1 MPGKKRSVSPVKAKN
16 TRARKEDP
24 AEDVVADDDDDAI
37 LAKYIAIAAN
47 ERGNQPAPTE
57 EEISATKYLIHLRQ
71 KRVAE
76 RNGTPAANNGLIIV
90 DHEVTDAV
98 WQVSKVSFPERLK
111 SFLAVE
117 GGMIQKLHLSD
128 CQVLVKHLKSIFS
141 PNRHGANGCSAI
153 GITRMYHTEEHRAQ
167 MDEFL
172 NEVKRH
178 DHRFADLSILAF
190 ERALLWGALRY
201 RAWDDAVTDAVVDRA
216 ACYYGL
222 LLAINVKAGGYATPE
237 LEQRYAWFYRQSELR
252 RMRYAGDLFDQRGQL
267 RAKFGTQLE
276 IEVAHAGKAGGSG
289 RFVFR
294 TRNELIIII
303 AKLRV
308 QAPDVS
314 AKDLADGGVAY
325 ATEFVATWG
334 DADGHRLMPAA
345 LGYTVWLVR
354 ADGTRGDRL
363 YGRESWGP
371 VQAAGIGV
379 TVRGELPKGE
389 RDPTF
394 GYLTPRHP
402 PRSAQERKEQAR
414 EWHADLEAARV
425 TLAQVARDLG
435 PSAVTAVDAVVA
447 LCGQRPKML
456 EFEYE
461 PLIAAALATARE
473 SGFSH
478 DDAPL
483 RDFVQKHEVVMMH
496 EARPQVAGGMNAQ
509 IDVRIAELRATW
521 TGSPEKLELA
531 VEAMREKAAAD
542 ARTRG
547 ENVQIDVRIAELRA
561 TWTGSPE
568 KLELAVEAMRE
579 KAAADAKKAA
589 ASGGAAPRS
598 TLKATGCMITVTEV
612 NKIGELLSKPHV
624 LKASREES
632 QARFCIDASAKG
644 GVFDEPRF
652 RLMIHDSH
660 SGATADALGN
670 ILDLSSFVV
679 ERRDGRRFLCKF
691 TALIAA
697 AAVSGD
703 KALDVVT

>member
-24 AEDVVADDDDDAI
+24 AEDVVANDDDDAI

-57 EEISATKYLIHLRQ
+57 QEICATKYLIHLRQ
-71 KRVAE
+71 MRVAA

-98 WQVSKVSFPERLK
+98 WQVSKEHCQERLE
-111 SFLAVE
+111 SFLDVE
-117 GGMIQKLHLSD
+117 GGMIRKLYLSD

-201 RAWDDAVTDAVVDRA
+201 RAWDDDVTDAVVDRA

-237 LEQRYAWFYRQSELR
+237 HEQRYAWFYRQSELR
-252 RMRYAGDLFDQRGQL
+252 RMRYAGDLFEQRGQL

-314 AKDLADGGVAY
+314 AEDLADGGVAY

-389 RDPTF
+389 RHPTF
-394 GYLTPRHP
+394 GYSTPRHP

-435 PSAVTAVDAVVA
+435 PSAVTAVDAVFA

-483 RDFVQKHEVVMMH
+483 RDFVQKHEFVMMH
-496 EARPQVAGGMNAQ
+496 EARPQVAGGMLGGMNAQ

-521 TGSPEKLELA
+521 TGSPEGLELA
-531 VEAMREKAAAD
+531 VEEMREKAA
-542 ARTRG
+542 G
-547 ENVQIDVRIAELRA
+547 
-561 TWTGSPE
+561 
-568 KLELAVEAMRE
+568 
-579 KAAADAKKAA
+579 
-589 ASGGAAPRS
+589 ASGGAAPAIARRRQRRRPKRRPSSTTRTRGAGRPRS
-598 TLKATGCMITVTEV
+598 SSLRTRSPRTLPPSSSTSTRHSRRRATGMRR
-612 NKIGELLSKPHV
+612 
-624 LKASREES
+624 ASR
-632 QARFCIDASAKG
+632 
-644 GVFDEPRF
+644 F
-652 RLMIHDSH
+652 RTRS
-660 SGATADALGN
+660 
-670 ILDLSSFVV
+670 
-679 ERRDGRRFLCKF
+679 RP
-691 TALIAA
+691 
-697 AAVSGD
+697 
-703 KALDVVT
+703 

>member
-47 ERGNQPAPTE
+47 ERGNQPAPTD
-57 EEISATKYLIHLRQ
+57 EEICATKYLIHLRQ

-98 WQVSKVSFPERLK
+98 WQVSKEHFPEHLE

-117 GGMIQKLHLSD
+117 GGTIQKLHLSD
-128 CQVLVKHLKSIFS
+128 CRVLVKHLKSIFS

-252 RMRYAGDLFDQRGQL
+252 RMRYAGDLFEQRGQL

-354 ADGTRGDRL
+354 ADGTRGERL

-394 GYLTPRHP
+394 GYSTPRHP
-402 PRSAQERKEQAR
+402 PRSKQERKEQAR

-435 PSAVTAVDAVVA
+435 PSAVTAVDAVFA

-521 TGSPEKLELA
+521 TGSPEGLELA

-542 ARTRG
+542 ARTR
-547 ENVQIDVRIAELRA
+547 
-561 TWTGSPE
+561 T
-568 KLELAVEAMRE
+568 
-579 KAAADAKKAA
+579 

-624 LKASREES
+624 LKASRQES
-632 QARFCIDASAKG
+632 LARFCIDASAKG

-652 RLMIHDSH
+652 RLSIGDAT

-679 ERRDGRRFLCKF
+679 ERLDGRRFLCKF

>member
-24 AEDVVADDDDDAI
+24 AEDVDADDDHAL
-37 LAKYIAIAAN
+37 LAEYMAIAASEHAN
-47 ERGNQPAPTE
+47 HPAPTVE
-57 EEISATKYLIHLRQ
+57 EKRAIKGLRQ
-71 KRVAE
+71 MRVEA

-98 WQVSKVSFPERLK
+98 WQVSKEHFQERLE
-111 SFLAVE
+111 SYLDVE

-128 CQVLVKHLKSIFS
+128 CQVLVEHLKRLKS

-237 LEQRYAWFYRQSELR
+237 HEQRYAWYYRQSELR
-252 RMRYAGDLFDQRGQL
+252 RMRYAGDLFEQRGQL

-314 AKDLADGGVAY
+314 AEDLADGGVAY
-325 ATEFVATWG
+325 ATKFVATWG

-354 ADGTRGDRL
+354 ADGTRGERL

-389 RDPTF
+389 RHPTF
-394 GYLTPRHP
+394 GYSTPRHP

-425 TLAQVARDLG
+425 TLAQIARLLG
-435 PSAVTAVDAVVA
+435 HSAVMAVDAVVA

-483 RDFVQKHEVVMMH
+483 CDFVQKHEVVMMH
-496 EARPQVAGGMNAQ
+496 EARPQVAGGMLGGENAQ
-509 IDVRIAELRATW
+509 IDVRIAKLRATW
-521 TGSPEKLELA
+521 TGSPEDLELA
-531 VEAMREKAAAD
+531 VEEMREKAAAD
-542 ARTRG
+542 AISRG
-547 ENVQIDVRIAELRA
+547 ENAQIDARIAKLRA

-568 KLELAVEAMRE
+568 DLELAVEEMRE
-579 KAAADAKKAA
+579 KSADDS

-612 NKIGELLSKPHV
+612 NEMDELRSKPHV
-624 LKASREES
+624 LQASRDNAA
-632 QARFCIDASAKG
+632 ARFQIDASAKG

-652 RLMIHDSH
+652 RLSIGDAQ
-660 SGATADALGN
+660 SGATADTLGN
-670 ILDLSSFVV
+670 ILSLSSFVTT
-679 ERRDGRRFLCKF
+679 RRDGRRFLCKF

>member
-98 WQVSKVSFPERLK
+98 WQVSKEHFQEHLE

-141 PNRHGANGCSAI
+141 PHRHGANGCSAI

-201 RAWDDAVTDAVVDRA
+201 RAWDDDVTDAVVDRA

-237 LEQRYAWFYRQSELR
+237 HEQRYAWYYRQSELR
-252 RMRYAGDLFDQRGQL
+252 RMRYAGDLFEQRGQL
-267 RAKFGTQLE
+267 RATFGTQLE

-354 ADGTRGDRL
+354 ADGTRGERL

-394 GYLTPRHP
+394 GYSTPRHP
-402 PRSAQERKEQAR
+402 PRSAQVRKEQAR
-414 EWHADLEAARV
+414 EWHADHEAARV

-496 EARPQVAGGMNAQ
+496 EARPQVAGGMLGGMNAQ

-521 TGSPEKLELA
+521 TGSPERLELA
-531 VEAMREKAAAD
+531 VEAMRKKWAD
-542 ARTRG
+542 G
-547 ENVQIDVRIAELRA
+547 Q
-561 TWTGSPE
+561 
-568 KLELAVEAMRE
+568 
-579 KAAADAKKAA
+579 
-589 ASGGAAPRS
+589 ASAGAAPRS

-612 NKIGELLSKPHV
+612 NEMGKLLSKTHV
-624 LKASREES
+624 LKASR
-632 QARFCIDASAKG
+632 QNAYARFCIDASAKG

-652 RLMIHDSH
+652 RLMIGDSH